1 MGSSKKTTCLTVNP
15 GSSAW
20 SHCRGDV
27 LAELFWVQ
35 QFNLQRF
42 ILNSNQTNTITFNS
56 HSSDDSLPI
65 RLCANVSK
73 LTWRL
78 INHGHINQH
87 PECFHILVTVDCF
100 LTYQARDSD
109 KPQKPAER
117 FNTLTLATR
126 LFIQSHSCLYKVD
139 PAPAQQLRDPVN
151 VKVPTGTL
159 QRKLYEQTFYKQEVT
174 GRRLKQI
181 QPVYSSSQS
190 GMFVTRLFSFHFEFT
205 VKVVLH
211 IQTVK
216 QTFGI
221 KRFASMFSCCLLFLH
236 HFLRFIC
243 LFFTSRPPKHWH
255 ISHTCRIGGWFLW
268 WDGQK

>member
-1 MGSSKKTTCLTVNP
+1 MESLQGRRS
-15 GSSAW
+15 GRA
-20 SHCRGDV
+20 
-27 LAELFWVQ
+27 VQ

-42 ILNSNQTNTITFNS
+42 ILKSNQTNTITFNS

-117 FNTLTLATR
+117 FNTLTLATCYN

-151 VKVPTGTL
+151 VKHCWGSCTSKHFTN
-159 QRKLYEQTFYKQEVT
+159 RKWRVEGWSRFS
-174 GRRLKQI
+174 RS
-181 QPVYSSSQS
+181 SSSQS

-255 ISHTCRIGGWFLW
+255 ISHTCRISGWFLW

>member
-1 MGSSKKTTCLTVNP
+1 MGSSKKTTSLTLNL

-42 ILNSNQTNTITFNS
+42 ILKSNQTNTITFNS

-65 RLCANVSK
+65 KLCANVSK

-100 LTYQARDSD
+100 PTYQARDSD
-109 KPQKPAER
+109 KPQKPTER

-126 LFIQSHSCLYKVD
+126 LFIQSHSCLYKVV
-139 PAPAQQLRDPVN
+139 PAPAQQLREPVN
-151 VKVPTGTL
+151 VKHYWGSCTSNILQTGSDGSKVEADSAGL
-159 QRKLYEQTFYKQEVT
+159 VCLSRGCL
-174 GRRLKQI
+174 L
-181 QPVYSSSQS
+181 
-190 GMFVTRLFSFHFEFT
+190 TRLFSFHFEFT

>member
-1 MGSSKKTTCLTVNP
+1 MGSNKKTTCLTVNP

-42 ILNSNQTNTITFNS
+42 ILKSNQTNTITFNS

-126 LFIQSHSCLYKVD
+126 YNLFIQSHSCLYKVV

-151 VKVPTGTL
+151 VKHYWGSSTSNILQTGSDGSKVEADSAGLVRLSRGCLWHVCFLFTL
-159 QRKLYEQTFYKQEVT
+159 
-174 GRRLKQI
+174 
-181 QPVYSSSQS
+181 SSQ
-190 GMFVTRLFSFHFEFT
+190 
-205 VKVVLH
+205 
-211 IQTVK
+211 
-216 QTFGI
+216 
-221 KRFASMFSCCLLFLH
+221 
-236 HFLRFIC
+236 
-243 LFFTSRPPKHWH
+243 
-255 ISHTCRIGGWFLW
+255 
-268 WDGQK
+268 

>member
-1 MGSSKKTTCLTVNP
+1 MTPGRWEVAKKMSHSKSGFFSMESLQ
-15 GSSAW
+15 GRRSGRA
-20 SHCRGDV
+20 
-27 LAELFWVQ
+27 VQ

-42 ILNSNQTNTITFNS
+42 ILKSNQTNTITFNS

-65 RLCANVSK
+65 KLCANVSK

-100 LTYQARDSD
+100 PTYQARDSD
-109 KPQKPAER
+109 KPQKPTER

-126 LFIQSHSCLYKVD
+126 LFIQSHSCLYKVV
-139 PAPAQQLRDPVN
+139 PAPAQQLREPVN
-151 VKVPTGTL
+151 VKHYWGSCTSNILQTGSDGSKVEADSAGL
-159 QRKLYEQTFYKQEVT
+159 V
-174 GRRLKQI
+174 RL
-181 QPVYSSSQS
+181 SR
-190 GMFVTRLFSFHFEFT
+190 GCLLTRLFSFHFEFT

-236 HFLRFIC
+236 HFLWFIC